1 MAKKKLFISY
11 RRDNGDFFSELLYSK
26 LNDEYDVFL
35 DHHSLGSGYFSQ
47 KIKHEIHECDVFL
60 LVLSKDALKY
70 RKPKKGEEDVYKQE
84 IKYALELKKKI
95 VPIELKGFEFPKR
108 SHGFSKEIKKI
119 KKMQHFFFT
128 DLDYIEPK
136 IERLRQKFID
146 NDSSC
151 FEDQSDSVENEN
163 EYKRLCW
170 IIILILFWITL
181 SVILAC
187 LLIPLF
193 YDDPNGQAQGTVDGL
208 QQSTSGETF
217 DQITDVLAE
226 TTEHQTEE
234 STREAETSTNNGT
247 ENDTNEE
254 EDYSITSFSFVGE
267 TENRFYDE
275 TYCFWGTTKSPYV
288 KILTKSH
295 GGEWSL
301 LTVLFVKDGRFSFQT
316 QGNVS
321 WLNMRYIAAVPCDR
335 NFNEIESKI
344 RVIAVAF
351 FDRDDEN
358 DYVSNPLENV
368 RFTENFYEVTR
379 GDSLKVRWKQPLD
392 EELDVYY
399 CLGIYKEEHGGSP
412 LFYEDRIFRT
422 YFVLDEEVTLE
433 LEPGEYYLTLYT
445 VDKSDVYTT
454 FYTMVDLIVD

>member
-26 LNDEYDVFL
+26 LNDVYDVFI

-47 KIKHEIHECDVFL
+47 EIKHAIHECDVFL

-84 IKYALELKKKI
+84 IKYALEQKKKI

-108 SHGFSKEIKKI
+108 SHGFGKEIKKL

-163 EYKRLCW
+163 EYRRLCW

-193 YDDPNGQAQGTVDGL
+193 YDDPNGQAQGTVGGL
-208 QQSTSGETF
+208 PQSTSGETF

-254 EDYSITSFSFVGE
+254 EDYSIISFGFVGE
-267 TENRFYDE
+267 TKNRYYDE
-275 TYCFWGTTKSPYV
+275 TFQFYV
-288 KILTKSH
+288 KSR
-295 GGEWSL
+295 SP
-301 LTVLFVKDGRFSFQT
+301 QT
-316 QGNVS
+316 RIYLIYKNGYWKFLAGSYNNNFTYKKQGDITWKNVS
-321 WLNMRYIAAVPCDR
+321 HIAAVPCDHSG
-335 NFNEIESKI
+335 NEIRENACIMEVSFSY
-344 RVIAVAF
+344 RN
-351 FDRDDEN
+351 DEN
-358 DYVSNPLENV
+358 DYISNPLENV

-379 GDSLKVRWKQPLD
+379 GDSLKVRWTQPLD

-399 CLGIYKEEHGGSP
+399 CLGIYKGKHGGSP

-433 LEPGEYYLTLYT
+433 LEPGEYYLRLFT
-445 VDKSDVYTT
+445 VDQSDVYLSW
-454 FYTMVDLIVD
+454 YTMVELIVD